1 MSHDEYFSVRYDLT
15 INVKPL
21 AIEATLPNL
30 DTFEREIPAPFRV
43 AQECSY
49 LDDVSENELSFLK
62 LDDGKRLA
70 NYLNNQ
76 NQKLNLLLSYLLI
89 QQDDEAYRYKTSSFG
104 ASKFTFES
112 KTALNLTQK
121 AQVKLFLEHPPS
133 AIYCY
138 ATVTQCTET
147 ETGYHIEMAYE
158 LLRDIDQDLLIK
170 AALFQQ
176 QKVLKLRAQERNL
189 T

>member
-1 MSHDEYFSVRYDLT
+1 MSHDEYFSVHYDLT
-15 INVKPL
+15 VNIEPL
-21 AIEATLPNL
+21 AMDAILPNME
-30 DTFEREIPAPFRV
+30 TFEREIPTPFRV
-43 AQECSY
+43 AQECSSI
-49 LDDVSENELSFLK
+49 DDLSENELSFLK

-70 NYLNNQ
+70 NYLKNQ

-112 KTALNLTQK
+112 KHALHLDQK
-121 AQVKLFLEHPPS
+121 AKVKLFLEHPPS

-138 ATVTQCTET
+138 ARVTQCTET
-147 ETGYHIEMAYE
+147 ETGYSIEMAYE

>member
-1 MSHDEYFSVRYDLT
+1 MSHDEYFSVHYDLT
-15 INVKPL
+15 INVEPL
-21 AIEATLPNL
+21 AVDTPLPNME
-30 DTFEREIPAPFRV
+30 TFEREIPAPFRV
-43 AQECSY
+43 AQECSA
-49 LDDVSENELSFLK
+49 LDDVSESELSFLK
-62 LDDGKRLA
+62 QDDGKRLA

-89 QQDDEAYRYKTSSFG
+89 QQDEAMYRHKTLTFG
-104 ASKFTFES
+104 ASRFTYETD
-112 KTALNLTQK
+112 TALTIGQMTK
-121 AQVKLFLEHPPS
+121 VKLFLEHPPS

-147 ETGYHIEMAYE
+147 ENGFIIEMAYQ

>member
-1 MSHDEYFSVRYDLT
+1 MSHDEYFSVHYDLT
-15 INVKPL
+15 INVEPL
-21 AIEATLPNL
+21 AIDAILPNIE
-30 DTFEREIPAPFRV
+30 TFEREIPAPFRV
-43 AQECSY
+43 AQECSS

-89 QQDDEAYRYKTSSFG
+89 QQDDQAYRYKTVSFG

-121 AQVKLFLEHPPS
+121 AKVKLFLEHPPS

-138 ATVTQCTET
+138 ARVTQCTET
-147 ETGYHIEMAYE
+147 ETGYLIEMAYD

>member
-1 MSHDEYFSVRYDLT
+1 MSHDEYFSVHYDLT
-15 INVKPL
+15 INVEPL
-21 AIEATLPNL
+21 ALDGALPAIE
-30 DTFEREIPAPFRV
+30 TFEREIPAPFRV
-43 AQECSY
+43 AQECSS

-89 QQDDEAYRYKTSSFG
+89 QQDDEAYRHKTTSFG
-104 ASKFTFES
+104 ASKFTYES
-112 KTALNLTQK
+112 KTALTVTQK
-121 AQVKLFLEHPPS
+121 AKVKLFLEHPPS

-138 ATVTQCTET
+138 AQVTQCTQT
-147 ETGYHIEMAYE
+147 DSGYSIEMTYD

>member
-1 MSHDEYFSVRYDLT
+1 MSHDEYFSVHYDLT
-15 INVKPL
+15 INVEPL
-21 AIEATLPNL
+21 ALDTTLP
-30 DTFEREIPAPFRV
+30 DTVTFEREIPAPFRV
-43 AQECSY
+43 AQECSS

-89 QQDDEAYRYKTSSFG
+89 QQDNKTYRHKTVSFG
-104 ASKFTFES
+104 ASKFTYES
-112 KTALNLTQK
+112 KVALTLTQK
-121 AQVKLFLEHPPS
+121 AKVKLFLEHPPS

-138 ATVTQCTET
+138 AQVTQCTQT
-147 ETGYHIEMAYE
+147 DTGYTIEMSYD

-176 QKVLKLRAQERNL
+176 QKVLKLRALERNL

>member
-1 MSHDEYFSVRYDLT
+1 MSHDEYFSVHYDLT
-15 INVKPL
+15 INVEPL
-21 AIEATLPNL
+21 AIDTVLPNIE
-30 DTFEREIPAPFRV
+30 TFEREIPAPFRV
-43 AQECSY
+43 AQECSS
-49 LDDVSENELSFLK
+49 LDDVSESELSFLK

-70 NYLNNQ
+70 SYLHNQ

-89 QQDDEAYRYKTSSFG
+89 QQDNEEYRHKTSSFG

-112 KTALNLTQK
+112 KTALNLSQK
-121 AQVKLFLEHPPS
+121 AKVKLFLENPPS

-147 ETGYHIEMAYE
+147 ETGYSIEMAYE

>member
-1 MSHDEYFSVRYDLT
+1 MSHDEYFSVHYDLT
-15 INVKPL
+15 INVEPL
-21 AIEATLPNL
+21 TMDATLP
-30 DTFEREIPAPFRV
+30 DTETFEREIPAPFRV
-43 AQECSY
+43 AQECSS

-89 QQDDEAYRYKTSSFG
+89 QQDDEVYRHKTNSFG
-104 ASKFTFES
+104 ASKFTYES
-112 KTALNLTQK
+112 KTALTITQK
-121 AQVKLFLEHPPS
+121 AKVKLFLEHPPS

-138 ATVTQCTET
+138 AQVAQCTQT
-147 ETGYHIEMAYE
+147 ESGYTIEMTYD

-176 QKVLKLRAQERNL
+176 QKILKLRAQERNL